1 MSERAERQYRTR
13 YHAQRVLPIT
23 APEIVN
29 GTVVVEGD
37 RIVWVGA
44 RADAP
49 PVAAARDVELG
60 QALLLPGLVNA
71 HTHLD
76 LTVMRGVI
84 GGLPFFEWV
93 RTLVAA
99 RDQLTPDDLLDSA
112 RLGIREGLKAGIT
125 TFADTAS
132 SAASFDAM
140 LELGVRG
147 IAYHEVFGPDP
158 AQCDASLAGLR
169 SAIAEMRPRETAL
182 VRVGVSP
189 HAPYSVSDR
198 LFREVA
204 AFARSQRLPLA
215 THVAE
220 SDDESALVT
229 SGEGPFAEFLRSRRI
244 EVGPRA
250 RSPIAL
256 LEACGVLDSGSL
268 LIHCVRCD
276 AKDIATIAE
285 HRSAVATCPMSNMCL
300 WHGFAPVD
308 AIRAAGIR
316 LGVGSDSMASN
327 DCMDVWREAMM
338 AGEKK
343 GGGPLDTPPDA
354 VWATATLGGASALG
368 LDHEIG
374 SLEPGKQADLA
385 ALPVGFEGGR
395 GGSSAFME
403 LNPVTPGAP
412 ARLPMFPASLVV
424 VAGRTLVR
432 DGRLLARDDS
442 LQNRVT
448 GAAARLSEWRR
459 ASDVR

>member
-1 MSERAERQYRTR
+1 MSERTERQYRTR
-13 YHAQRVLPIT
+13 YHAQCVLPIT
-23 APEIVN
+23 APPIAN
-29 GTVVVEGD
+29 GTVVVEGEK
-37 RIVWVGA
+37 IVWVGP

-49 PVAAARDVELG
+49 PAAAARDVELG

-76 LTVMRGVI
+76 LTVMRGVLE
-84 GGLPFFEWV
+84 GLSFFEWV
-93 RTLVAA
+93 RALVAA

-125 TFADTAS
+125 TFADTAPT
-132 SAASFDAM
+132 AASFDAL

-147 IAYHEVFGPDP
+147 IAYREVFGPDP

-169 SAIAEMRPRETAL
+169 NAIAEMRPRETAL

-189 HAPYSVSDR
+189 HAPYSVSDG

-204 AFARSQRLPLA
+204 AFARSEGLPLA

-220 SDDESALVT
+220 SEDESAFVT
-229 SGEGPFAEFLRSRRI
+229 RGEGPFAEFLRGRHIGVAS
-244 EVGPRA
+244 RA
-250 RSPIAL
+250 RSPVAL
-256 LEACGVLDSGSL
+256 LEACGVLDSSAL

-276 AKDIATIAE
+276 AKDITTIAE
-285 HRSAVATCPMSNMCL
+285 HRSAVATCPMSNMRFL
-300 WHGFAPVD
+300 HGSAPVQ
-308 AIRAAGIR
+308 AIRGAGIR

-327 DCMDVWREAMM
+327 VSMDVVREAMM
-338 AGEKK
+338 AVRER
-343 GGGPLDTPPDA
+343 GGGPLETPSDG

-374 SLEPGKQADLA
+374 SLEPGKQADLT
-385 ALPVGFEGGR
+385 ALSFGIVGAG
-395 GGSSAFME
+395 GGSSFTE
-403 LNPVTPGAP
+403 LKSATPGAP
-412 ARLPMFPASLVV
+412 ASPPMFPASLVV
-424 VAGRTLVR
+424 VAGRP
-432 DGRLLARDDS
+432 LARDGHIIAPDDG

-459 ASDVR
+459 NSGAR